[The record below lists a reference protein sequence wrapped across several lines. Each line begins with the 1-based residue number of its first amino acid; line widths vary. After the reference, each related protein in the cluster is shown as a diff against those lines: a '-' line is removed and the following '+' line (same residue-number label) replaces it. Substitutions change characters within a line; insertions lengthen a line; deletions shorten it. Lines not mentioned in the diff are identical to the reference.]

1 MLYIVD
7 SFKVHNGEESLT
19 NKEDSCLKVVEA
31 EDECCKGDS
40 SSNTQNSIIK
50 EKKVDGQHLF
60 AFCRH
65 FYRTQSMFLE
75 ESCRGFGQVEL
86 RQGLQVL
93 QLSCDDHK
101 CAHM

>member
-50 EKKVDGQHLF
+50 EKRLMVNISLHFVDTFIGPKV
-60 AFCRH
+60 C
-65 FYRTQSMFLE
+65 
-75 ESCRGFGQVEL
+75 FGKKVVEAL
-86 RQGLQVL
+86 AE
-93 QLSCDDHK
+93 LS
-101 CAHM
+101 